1 MKYLLGIFLF
11 VSAVYGQKEAHFGF
25 KFQPDPNG
33 GQITYAIV
41 YVENEKIVSST
52 PLDHETF
59 MKMISGVQ
67 ISEAN
72 PERKNLIVENYC
84 PNCYILWDENL
95 YKYGKKKYE
104 GYECFFMENL
114 WRLRYP
120 KHPVDLQLNDGWAKG
135 AYKPSEKQ
143 KVFLQEKYGFNSL
156 VEYIYGDNMWQLF
169 RDISIDSA
177 EKFKIAYEQGDLRW
191 KPQANPMLKKQEEE
205 KKPEPEKPQ
214 GKIEGNN
221 DKATDPKKP

>member
-1 MKYLLGIFLF
+1 MRYFIILLSLLSIARAEK
-11 VSAVYGQKEAHFGF
+11 VAQFGF

-41 YVENEKIVSST
+41 YVENEKVVSST

-67 ISEAN
+67 ASDAN
-72 PERKNLIVENYC
+72 PERKNLIVDNYC

-120 KHPVDLQLNDGWAKG
+120 KHPVDHKLNDGWAKG
-135 AYKPSEKQ
+135 SYKPSEKQ
-143 KVFLQEKYGFNSL
+143 KVFLQKMYGFNSL

-177 EKFKIAYEQGDLRW
+177 RKFQIAYKNGDLRW
-191 KPQANPMLKKQEEE
+191 VPKPNPTLKKEEEE
-205 KKPEPEKPQ
+205 KPEDKKE

-221 DKATDPKKP
+221 DKATDPKNP